1 MKEKTAVMALDQSR
15 AAPAV
20 DTLYQCYN
28 NYPLFN
34 HYFPDPEKK
43 KKHLSWHLRQALVYA
58 RRFGETWCTPE
69 ATGVACWLPPGNTE
83 FTTPKALLGG
93 YALVPFRYGLKDFAR
108 IDAQESFVSKLHK
121 KLMPGRHLYLWV
133 LAVRPEYQGK
143 GIGRRLVE
151 SRLAAPDAREIPC
164 FLETH
169 DRRNVPFYKALGF
182 VLLEEAPV
190 PDSDLRVYAMAR
202 RAG

>member
-1 MKEKTAVMALDQSR
+1 MKEKTAMMALDRSL

-20 DTLYQCYN
+20 DTLFQGYSH
-28 NYPLFN
+28 YPLFN

-43 KKHLSWHLRQALVYA
+43 KKHLPWLFLKTIVYV
-58 RRFGETWCTPE
+58 RRYGECWCTPG
-69 ATGVACWLPPGNTE
+69 AAGVACWLSPGNTE
-83 FTTPKALLGG
+83 FTTPRALLGG
-93 YALVPFRYGLKDFAR
+93 FALMPFRYGLKDFAR

-143 GIGRRLVE
+143 GLGRRLVE